1 MLNLDSDIDLSRFF
15 TWWGQEL
22 SFLLPKKM
30 RASFTRGRGF
40 LVLDMLDDKVIVSH
54 VDREQESLLGEFEYN
69 ALAKNELNDL
79 IENNAQYK
87 DADIVLR
94 VPEKKAIRQN
104 ILLPSAAEAN
114 IQQVLTYELDKYTP
128 FNKDQVYFDYIHINK
143 EKKASHL
150 NLVLVLVK
158 KTTLDSM
165 YERCLALGLTPSF
178 SDAEIRPVIS
188 GDTGSRYNL
197 LPVDLCQKAD
207 KKPLFIMLGSFLL
220 ALFLLMVMLFY
231 PLSKLEDGL
240 DKLKYH
246 RKLVEKSALEIEES
260 KKGIDYLYQA
270 TQDVIDR
277 QSELPAIINVI
288 DTVSNVFN
296 DETWVSQLR
305 YSNKVLQLT
314 GQSTNASS
322 LIELLEKTDVFK
334 NTKFISPVTKDNRS
348 GMERFKISTE
358 LTKKY
363 RDAEA
368 E

>member
-30 RASFTRGRGF
+30 RASVARGKGF
-40 LVLDMLDDKVIVSH
+40 LVLEMLDDKVKVSH
-54 VDREQESLLGEFEYN
+54 VDREHDNLLGEFEYN

-94 VPEKKAIRQN
+94 IPKKSSIRQN
-104 ILLPSAAEAN
+104 ILLPIAAEAN

-128 FNKDQVYFDYIHINK
+128 FNKDQVYFDFIQEEK
-143 EKKASHL
+143 EKKTTHL

-158 KTTLDSM
+158 KSTLDRM
-165 YERCLALGLTPSF
+165 YERCLTLGLTPSF
-178 SDAEIRPVIS
+178 SDAEIHPVIS
-188 GDTGSRYNL
+188 GDAGSRYNL
-197 LPVDLCQKAD
+197 LPTNLCKKSD
-207 KKPLFIMLGSFLL
+207 KKPLFIMLGSFFVAFL
-220 ALFLLMVMLFY
+220 LLMVLLFY

-240 DKLKYH
+240 DKLKHH
-246 RKLVEKSALEIEES
+246 RRLVETAAFKIEES

-270 TQDVIDR
+270 TQDVIDK

-288 DTVSNVFN
+288 DTVSKVFN

-305 YSNKVLQLT
+305 YSNKTLQLT
-314 GQSTNASS
+314 GQSNNASS
-322 LIELLEKTDVFK
+322 LIELLEKTDIFK
-334 NTKFISPVTKDNRS
+334 STKFISPVTKDNRT

-358 LTKKY
+358 ITKKY

>member
-15 TWWGQEL
+15 SWWGQEL

-30 RASFTRGRGF
+30 RASLANGRGF
-40 LVLDMLDDKVIVSH
+40 LVLEVLNDNVKVSF
-54 VDREQESLLGEFEYN
+54 VDRDQERLLDEFEYN

-87 DADIVLR
+87 EADIVLR
-94 VPEKKAIRQN
+94 VPKKQSIRQS
-104 ILLPSAAEAN
+104 ILLPSAAEKN
-114 IQQVLTYELDKYTP
+114 IQQVLNYELDKYTP
-128 FNKDQVYFDYIHINK
+128 FNKDQVYFDFIQIEK
-143 EKKASHL
+143 EKKTSHL
-150 NLVLVLVK
+150 NVVLVLVK
-158 KTTLDSM
+158 KATLDGM
-165 YERCLALGLTPSF
+165 YERCLALGVTPSF
-178 SDAEIRPVIS
+178 SDAAVRPVIS
-188 GDTGSRYNL
+188 GDTSSRYNL
-197 LPVDLCQKAD
+197 LPREKCKKAD

-220 ALFLLMVMLFY
+220 AFALLMVMLFY
-231 PLSKLEDGL
+231 PLSKLEEGL

-246 RKLVEKSALEIEES
+246 RRLVEKSALEIEES

-270 TQDVIDR
+270 TQTVIDK

-288 DTVSNVFN
+288 DTVSKVFN

-305 YSNKVLQLT
+305 YSNKILQLT
-314 GQSTNASS
+314 GQSSNASS

-358 LTKKY
+358 ITKKY

>member
-1 MLNLDSDIDLSRFF
+1 MVNLNSDIDLSRFF
-15 TWWGQEL
+15 SWWGQEL

-30 RASFTRGRGF
+30 RASLTGGKGF
-40 LVLDMLDDKVIVSH
+40 VVLEMLDNKVKVSY
-54 VDREQESLLGEFEYN
+54 VNRESENLLGEFEHN
-69 ALAKNELNDL
+69 ALAKNELNEL
-79 IENNAQYK
+79 IQNNAQYK

-94 VPEKKAIRQN
+94 IPKKLSIKQN

-128 FNKDQVYFDYIHINK
+128 FNKDQVYFDFIQIAK
-143 EKKASHL
+143 EKKTTHL
-150 NLVLVLVK
+150 HLVLVLVK

-165 YERCLALGLTPSF
+165 YERCLTLGLTPSF
-178 SDAEIRPVIS
+178 SDAMVHPVIS
-188 GDTGSRYNL
+188 GDTSSRYNL
-197 LPVDLCQKAD
+197 LPTNLCQKSN
-207 KKPLFIMLGSFLL
+207 KKPLFIMLASFLTVL
-220 ALFLLMVMLFY
+220 AMLMVMLFY
-231 PLSKLEDGL
+231 PLSKLEEGL
-240 DKLKYH
+240 DKLKHH
-246 RKLVEKSALEIEES
+246 RHLVEKVALEIEES

-270 TQDVIDR
+270 TQDVIDK

-288 DTVSNVFN
+288 DTVSQVFN

-305 YSNKVLQLT
+305 YSNKTLQLT
-314 GQSTNASS
+314 GQSSNASS

-334 NTKFISPVTKDNRS
+334 STKFISPVTKDNRS

-358 LTKKY
+358 ITKKY